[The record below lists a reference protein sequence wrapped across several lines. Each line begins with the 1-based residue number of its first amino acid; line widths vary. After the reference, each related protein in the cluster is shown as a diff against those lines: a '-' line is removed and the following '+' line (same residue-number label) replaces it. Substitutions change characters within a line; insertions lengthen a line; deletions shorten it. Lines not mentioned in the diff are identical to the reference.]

1 MGLIKR
7 IKESKLNK
15 DNRGSAMIVAIV
27 VSIIVIAFTL
37 SLLLVSYSLF
47 VSNERKVT
55 QTQVKELSK
64 SISLEIGDELTR
76 PNYDD
81 SQALLDAINNDVN
94 AKYCAP
100 DYNMWFYIR
109 YNLFQTNWPYFKDET
124 TAGHV
129 GANAYRY
136 FKLNLTGG
144 DTTSYSAMADDISVC
159 MYWECED
166 FNIKDQAVLTVE
178 VTVTKGDQKSTTTS
192 YYELGV
198 SYYSGNMSDKVE
210 NDKEDHAFNPAGN
223 TIDLNERW
231 TWSRIN

>member
-64 SISLEIGDELTR
+64 SISLEIGDELTT
-76 PNYDD
+76 PSYDD
-81 SQALLDAINNDVN
+81 SQALLDAINNDEN
-94 AKYCAP
+94 TKYCAP
-100 DYNMWFYIR
+100 DYNMWFYVR
-109 YNLFQTNWPYFKDET
+109 YNLFQNNWPYFKDET

-129 GANAYRY
+129 GADAYRY

-144 DTTSYSAMADDISVC
+144 DTASYSAMADDISVC
-159 MYWECED
+159 MYWECD
-166 FNIKDQAVLTVE
+166 DISIKDQAVLTVE

-198 SYYSGNMSDKVE
+198 SYYSGTVSGKTE
-210 NDKEDHAFNPAGN
+210 NNKTDQAFNPAGN

>member
-76 PNYDD
+76 PSYDD
-81 SQALLDAINNDVN
+81 SQALLDAINNDEN

-100 DYNMWFYIR
+100 DYNMWFYVR
-109 YNLFQTNWPYFKDET
+109 YNLFQKNWPYYKDET
-124 TAGHV
+124 TASHV
-129 GANAYRY
+129 GADARRY

-144 DTTSYSAMADDISVC
+144 DTAAYSAMADDISVC
-159 MYWECED
+159 MYWECD
-166 FNIKDQAVLTVE
+166 DISIKEQAVLTVE

-198 SYYSGNMSDKVE
+198 SYYSGNMSDKIE
-210 NDKEDHAFNPAGN
+210 NDKEDPAFNPAGN